1 MLSCVWL
8 FGTPWTIQW
17 CESRSVVSDS
27 LQPHGLYSPWN
38 SPGQN
43 TRMGRLSF
51 LQGVFPTQGLNPGLP
66 HCRWIIYQ
74 LSYKG
79 SPRVLEWVAYPFSSG
94 SSRPRNRTGVSCIA
108 GRFFTNWTIRK
119 AQKEVGFMILISYE
133 IKFWKTVTKMTL
145 HKLSNIQ
152 WSSYRQLCPTHM
164 YNLTKMVGNYRWG
177 WGCGSND
184 RKIWRPLIAFYGLL
198 SSN

>member
-1 MLSCVWL
+1 
-8 FGTPWTIQW
+8 
-17 CESRSVVSDS
+17 
-27 LQPHGLYSPWN
+27 
-38 SPGQN
+38 
-43 TRMGRLSF
+43 
-51 LQGVFPTQGLNPGLP
+51 
-66 HCRWIIYQ
+66 
-74 LSYKG
+74 
-79 SPRVLEWVAYPFSSG
+79 
-94 SSRPRNRTGVSCIA
+94 
-108 GRFFTNWTIRK
+108 
-119 AQKEVGFMILISYE
+119 MILISYE

-198 SSN
+198 FSNQVVSDSATPWTTACQTSLSFTISQSLLKLMFIELVMLSNHLSLESSFEYHVHFLGCIQILPVQLFTLCFSLKWHIL